1 MDYKEFEKHVAD
13 YVEGLC
19 DERLRRR
26 MEEKRR
32 EDPACDRLA
41 RMHENIL
48 AALQDTPEVKAP
60 AGLSERILAAVEAE
74 ESQIAAERKSFREYV
89 LSSLPIAACAVAAL
103 TGLFYTLKANL
114 YTAAQFSLGWSQAFS
129 NWFNSESGEL
139 AAQAD
144 KGISVSNQALAGWL
158 KVVGESSE
166 KTSTT
171 ALGWLQTVG
180 SLLNYPVELP
190 FFTFTLPVVYFFT
203 GAVLGA
209 TMLWFYRDS
218 LFSSGYSPAIYSR
231 H

>member
-1 MDYKEFEKHVAD
+1 MDYKEFEEHVAN
-13 YVEGLC
+13 YAEGLC

-32 EDPACDRLA
+32 EDPSCDQLA

-60 AGLSERILAAVEAE
+60 ANLSERILAAVEAE
-74 ESQIAAERKSFREYV
+74 DSRIAAERKSFREYV
-89 LSSLPIAACAVAAL
+89 LSSLPIAACAAAAF
-103 TGLFYTLKANL
+103 TGLFYTFKDNL
-114 YTAAQFSLGWSQAFS
+114 NVLAQSGLGWSRAFS
-129 NWFNSESGEL
+129 GWFSAERGEL
-139 AAQAD
+139 AMQAD

-158 KVVGESSE
+158 KIVGESSE
-166 KTSTT
+166 KASTT

-190 FFTFTLPVVYFFT
+190 LFTFTLPVVYFLT

-209 TMLWFYRDS
+209 TMLWIYRDS
-218 LFSSGYSPAIYSR
+218 LFDSGYSPAIYSR
-231 H
+231 R

>member
-1 MDYKEFEKHVAD
+1 MDYKEFEEHVAD

-19 DERLRRR
+19 DERSRRR

-41 RMHENIL
+41 LMHENIL

-60 AGLSERILAAVEAE
+60 AGLSERILAAVEVE

-103 TGLFYTLKANL
+103 TGLFYTFKDNL
-114 YTAAQFSLGWSQAFS
+114 NALAQNGLGWGRAFS

-144 KGISVSNQALAGWL
+144 KGISVSNQALAGWVKL
-158 KVVGESSE
+158 MGGSAE
-166 KTSTT
+166 T
-171 ALGWLQTVG
+171 ASATVLGWFQTAG

-190 FFTFTLPVVYFFT
+190 FFTFTLPVYYLIT
-203 GAVLGA
+203 TAVLA
-209 TMLWFYRDS
+209 TTLWFYRES
-218 LFSSGYSPAIYSR
+218 FFLSGYTVTSGNR
-231 H
+231 R

>member
-1 MDYKEFEKHVAD
+1 MDYKEFEEHVAN

-32 EDPACDRLA
+32 EDPACDQLA
-41 RMHENIL
+41 RMHKNIL

-60 AGLSERILAAVEAE
+60 ANLSERILAAVEAE
-74 ESQIAAERKSFREYV
+74 DSRIAAERKSFREYV
-89 LSSLPIAACAVAAL
+89 LSSLPIAACAAAAF
-103 TGLFYTLKANL
+103 TGLFYTFKDNL
-114 YTAAQFSLGWSQAFS
+114 NVLAQSGLGWGRAFS
-129 NWFNSESGEL
+129 GWFSAERGEL
-139 AAQAD
+139 AMQAD
-144 KGISVSNQALAGWL
+144 KSLSVSNQALAGWL

-166 KTSTT
+166 KASTT

-209 TMLWFYRDS
+209 TMLWIYRDS
-218 LFSSGYSPAIYSR
+218 LFDSGYSPAIYSQR
-231 H
+231 

>member
-1 MDYKEFEKHVAD
+1 MDYKEFEEHVAD

-32 EDPACDRLA
+32 EDPACDQLA

-74 ESQIAAERKSFREYV
+74 ESQIAAESKSFREYV

-103 TGLFYTLKANL
+103 TGLFYTLKDNL
-114 YTAAQFSLGWSQAFS
+114 YAAAQFGLGWSQALS
-129 NWFNSESGEL
+129 NWFNSESEEL
-139 AAQAD
+139 AVQAD
-144 KGISVSNQALAGWL
+144 KGISASNQALAGWL
-158 KVVGESSE
+158 TFVGESSE
-166 KTSTT
+166 KTSTA

-190 FFTFTLPVVYFFT
+190 FFTFTLPVVYLFT

-209 TMLWFYRDS
+209 TLLWFYRDS
-218 LFSSGYSPAIYSR
+218 LFSSGYSPALYNQG
-231 H
+231 